1 VIGTGCDVDGAD
13 CDILTVRFL
22 DGRLGEAYFNGFG
35 SELCTILFC
44 C

>member
-22 DGRLGEAYFNGFG
+22 DGRLGEAYNIPTV
-35 SELCTILFC
+35 SVASSSRL
-44 C
+44 